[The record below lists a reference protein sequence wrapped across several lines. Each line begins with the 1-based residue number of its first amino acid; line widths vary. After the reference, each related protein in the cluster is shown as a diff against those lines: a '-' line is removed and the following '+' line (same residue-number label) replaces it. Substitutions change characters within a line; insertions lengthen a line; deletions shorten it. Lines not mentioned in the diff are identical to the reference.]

1 LGSPATRRRERWTS
15 AFAARSSTGG
25 FGSGH
30 FGGEDGIPV
39 HRRLDGAVEA
49 ATDFVVEIGKDFF
62 GDVADAE
69 IGAGALQA
77 GFDEAEFDDV
87 ADVGRDGKEEADEA
101 SATTE
106 SMIMAGVELLN
117 GGVSFPALR
126 PFV

>member
-1 LGSPATRRRERWTS
+1 
-15 AFAARSSTGG
+15 
-25 FGSGH
+25 
-30 FGGEDGIPV
+30 
-39 HRRLDGAVEA
+39 
-49 ATDFVVEIGKDFF
+49 VVEIGKDFF